1 MRSVGLV
8 ALVALSAVPSLA
20 SAQVNTEKLRSW
32 DKEGFGGA
40 IDFSLYLRKGNVD
53 LLNIGSAVRIQYVTL
68 HPAETTTS
76 TSTPPPPREVKD
88 LVLLIGH
95 LNLGRRVLERY
106 INNGFAHARWTRMWI
121 PRLGTEAFA
130 QLQYNEFLRLTQ
142 RWLLGAG
149 VRAEVFDSTWGEVTL
164 GSAPMLE
171 IEDVND
177 DLGVDTPHTEVM
189 RWSNY
194 VSLKLYLAD
203 PAVTLVNTVYV
214 QPRFSDFSDYRLLS
228 EGEISVSVT
237 DALAFVTSVSILY
250 DSRPPPMVKRLDTII
265 TNTVRVT
272 F

>member
-1 MRSVGLV
+1 MRWLGVL
-8 ALVALSAVPSLA
+8 ALVLVPQLA

-53 LLNIGSAVRIQYVTL
+53 LLNIGSAVRLQYVTL
-68 HPAETTTS
+68 HPQETATS
-76 TSTPPPPREVKD
+76 TNAEPPPREVKD
-88 LVLLIGH
+88 LVLVIGH
-95 LNLGRRVLERY
+95 LNFGRRVLDRY
-106 INNGFAHARWTRMWI
+106 INNGFAHVRWTRMWS

-130 QLQYNEFLRLTQ
+130 QSQYNEFLRLTQ

-149 VRAEVFDSTWGEVTL
+149 VRAEVFDSSWAEVTI

-177 DLGVDTPHTEVM
+177 DLGVDVPHTEVM

-194 VSLKLYLAD
+194 LSLKLYLED
-203 PAVTLVNTVYV
+203 PEVTLVNTVYI
-214 QPRFSDFSDYRLLS
+214 QPRFADFSDYRFLS
-228 EGEISVSVT
+228 EGEVSVTVT
-237 DALAFVTSVSILY
+237 DALSFVTTVSILY
-250 DSRPPPMVKRLDTII
+250 DSRPPPTVKRLDTII
-265 TNTVRVT
+265 TNAVRVT